1 MYKRQMNI
9 IDELINSN
17 TDHSMNVLIMA
28 CIFFNIGN
36 EIFGNDYYNLLI
48 EYISNNN
55 QSVDELVLK
64 CSISHSGY
72 YRKIKTIYSI
82 LNKIDNFIKNAFN
95 ELKFNMKYFELL
107 FNDKA
112 F

>member
-17 TDHSMNVLIMA
+17 TDHSMNVLIMG

-48 EYISNNN
+48 EYLSNNN
-55 QSVDELVLK
+55 QSVDEIVLK
-64 CSISHSGY
+64 CSISHSGF
-72 YRKIKTIYSI
+72 YRKIKIIYSV
-82 LNKIDNFIKNAFN
+82 LTKIDNFVRNSVI
-95 ELKFNMKYFELL
+95 ELKINMKYNELF
-107 FNDKA
+107 FNDKP